1 VASREEK
8 WTRAQADRP
17 ATEEESS
24 AAESAMDDIDLD
36 RVAAHAA
43 EMAKLGAN
51 VHGAGQIVPDP
62 ENVEEDV

>member
-17 ATEEESS
+17 PTEDEAS
-24 AAESAMDDIDLD
+24 AAESAIEEIDLD

-51 VHGAGQIVPDP
+51 VQGAGQIVPDP